1 MSQHSDSTIRYYDDH
16 ADQYV
21 QDTVGVEMQSLYAP
35 FLELISP
42 GRKILDAGCGS
53 GRDSKAFKDRGFVV
67 TAIDASENMANHA
80 SQLLEQPVNFVRLQD
95 VAFISEFDGIWASAS
110 LLHVPRL
117 ELDDVL
123 LLLIRALKPNGVC
136 FLSFKEG
143 DGERQDGGRYFNDL
157 QLESLERLLVGHSE
171 IEVVRLWTSWGVR
184 PGQQHV
190 RWVNGIFRRIA

>member
-21 QDTVGVEMQSLYAP
+21 QDTVGVEMQPLYVP

-42 GRKILDAGCGS
+42 GGKILDAGCGS

-80 SQLLEQPVNFVRLQD
+80 SRLLEQPVSVVRLQD
-95 VAFISEFDGIWASAS
+95 VAFTSEFDGIWACAS
-110 LLHVPRL
+110 LLHVPRH
-117 ELDDVL
+117 EIDDVL
-123 LLLIRALKPNGVC
+123 LRLIRALKPHGVC

-171 IEVVRLWTSWGVR
+171 IEVVRLWTTCDVR
-184 PGQQHV
+184 PDQQQV
-190 RWVNGIFRRIA
+190 RWVNGMFRRIV